1 MHITNSRVTNAS
13 TYRNFTSSV
22 NNVHLTLNKSM
33 NKVSS
38 GEMYE
43 SAAESPISYYAGKSI
58 DNKYQDVISKKALLK
73 DVQNRIYQQELGAR
87 DIQNI
92 LGGEGGAKN
101 KVQYARTATTVD
113 YALESTRQDLLQ
125 KSNEIINDL
134 NIQYENFYIYG
145 GNDIS
150 TTPFEL
156 SYNETDNVYTF
167 TYKHTFPQD
176 DHTTEFVMKSE
187 KQADGSYAFKLQTGT
202 DSSGNPLGDAGKLL
216 KAMQEQGR
224 IDVGY
229 GTIKDRNTLLDT
241 YTGGM
246 NLLTGITSDTAKSSG
261 SDVYKNPEVVIMEK
275 LSDGPLGLVC
285 QSVQAIQDYTKIAN
299 DGSDPD
305 ALEAARD
312 TLDDVLGQTIEK
324 MTVAEQSVSSF
335 YADLGN
341 KYRLLDDMD
350 ERLGNLK
357 DSLEIQYKDK
367 LGADPYESIME
378 MFNNQYSYNAA
389 LQVGSKLMSSS
400 LFDFVG

>member
-1 MHITNSRVTNAS
+1 MHVTNSRVTNAS

-22 NNVHLTLNKSM
+22 NNVHLALNKSM

-38 GEMYE
+38 GERYE
-43 SAAESPISYYAGKSI
+43 SAAESPISYYTGQRI
-58 DNKYQDVISKKALLK
+58 DTQYQDVISKKSLLK

-125 KSNEIINDL
+125 KSQEIVNDL

-150 TTPFEL
+150 TAPFSL
-156 SYNETDNVYTF
+156 SADGKQF
-167 TYKHTFPQD
+167 TYKHTFSGDSEP
-176 DHTTEFVMKSE
+176 TEFVMNLT
-187 KQADGSYAFKLQTGT
+187 KQTDGSYKFVLDESGT
-202 DSSGNPLGDAGKLL
+202 NGKAEDLL

-224 IDVGY
+224 IDIGY
-229 GTIKDRNTLLDT
+229 GSIKDRSTLLDT

-246 NLLTGITSDTAKSSG
+246 NLLTGITSDRALNSSEFTDSTG
-261 SDVYKNPEVVIMEK
+261 QPVADLGDK
-275 LSDGPLGLVC
+275 LMNALSKGPLGLVC
-285 QSVQAIQDYTKIAN
+285 QSVWAMNDYIDVAQN
-299 DGSDPD
+299 SDGD
-305 ALEAARD
+305 ADKVEEARGI
-312 TLDDVLGQTIEK
+312 LDDVLGQTIED
-324 MTVAEQSVSSF
+324 MTMAEQSVSSF

-341 KYRLLDDMD
+341 KYRLIDNMDD
-350 ERLGNLK
+350 RLGDLK
-357 DSLEIQYKDK
+357 ISLETQYKDK

>member
-1 MHITNSRVTNAS
+1 MHVTNSRVTNAS

-22 NNVHLTLNKSM
+22 NNVHLALNKSM

-38 GEMYE
+38 GERYE
-43 SAAESPISYYAGKSI
+43 SAAESPISYYTGQRI
-58 DNKYQDVISKKALLK
+58 DTQYQDVISKKSLLK

-101 KVQYARTATTVD
+101 KVQYALTATTVD

-125 KSNEIINDL
+125 KSQEIVNDL

-150 TTPFEL
+150 TAPFSL
-156 SYNETDNVYTF
+156 SADGKQF
-167 TYKHTFPQD
+167 TYKHTFSGDSEP
-176 DHTTEFVMKSE
+176 TEFVMNLT
-187 KQADGSYAFKLQTGT
+187 KQTDGSYKFVLDESGT
-202 DSSGNPLGDAGKLL
+202 NGKAEDLL

-224 IDVGY
+224 IDIGY
-229 GTIKDRNTLLDT
+229 GSIKDRSTLLDT

-246 NLLTGITSDTAKSSG
+246 NLLTGITSDRALNSSEFTDSTG
-261 SDVYKNPEVVIMEK
+261 QPVADLGDK
-275 LSDGPLGLVC
+275 LMNALSKGPLGLVC
-285 QSVQAIQDYTKIAN
+285 QSVWAMNDYIDVAQN
-299 DGSDPD
+299 SDGD
-305 ALEAARD
+305 ADKVEEARGI
-312 TLDDVLGQTIEK
+312 LDDVLGQTIED
-324 MTVAEQSVSSF
+324 MTMAEQSVSSF

-341 KYRLLDDMD
+341 KYRLIDNMDD
-350 ERLGNLK
+350 RLGDLK
-357 DSLEIQYKDK
+357 ISLETQYKDK